1 MNQKKCFMENKARQK
16 WYRKKKSIELDDYPL
31 ECRKEADVELIT
43 ALLVWVLDL
52 GTPRSQVKRKEIISA
67 LSSPWQE
74 MVEIVCTVLKKRHK
88 ALTSKRQHKGGEN
101 NTHSHPEPVL

>member
-1 MNQKKCFMENKARQK
+1 MENKALQK
-16 WYRKKKSIELDDYPL
+16 WYIKKKSIELDDYSL

-52 GTPRSQVKRKEIISA
+52 ETPRSQVECKEIISS

-74 MVEIVCTVLKKRHK
+74 IVNLH
-88 ALTSKRQHKGGEN
+88 AQY
-101 NTHSHPEPVL
+101 